1 MIRIIAVDDHPLI
14 LKALENLIS
23 EHDDIQLIATA
34 NHGSKLIGLVREYRP
49 DIAVVDLGM
58 STGDFDPIS
67 SISNLKQQFPNVK
80 VLVLTSYD
88 DGLWV
93 RELVA
98 AGASGYMLKSDD
110 FSLGIVQAIRALYAG
125 GKFFSPQ
132 IADKLISN
140 DESQIRLTQR
150 EKSILL
156 LLSDGKSTETIAD
169 SLGVSEKRIRN
180 LLVTICDK
188 LEIER
193 SSGVSL
199 RIAAVNRA
207 RKLGLLP
214 GNETDTN
221 IINK

>member
-1 MIRIIAVDDHPLI
+1 MISIIAIDDHPLI

-23 EHDDIQLIATA
+23 EHDDMQLVATA
-34 NHGSKLIGLVREYRP
+34 NHGSKLLGLVRDYQP
-49 DIAVVDLGM
+49 DIAIVDLGM
-58 STGDFDPIS
+58 SSGHFDPIS
-67 SISNLKQQFPNVK
+67 SIKSLKELFPNVK

-93 RELVA
+93 RALVDV
-98 AGASGYMLKSDD
+98 GASGYMLKSDD
-110 FSLGIVQAIRALYAG
+110 FSLGIVQAIRALYNG

-132 IADKLISN
+132 IAEKLIDN
-140 DESQIRLTQR
+140 GEVQIELTQR
-150 EKSILL
+150 EESILL

-169 SLGVSEKRIRN
+169 TLGVSVKRIRN

-193 SSGVSL
+193 GSDISL
-199 RIAAVNRA
+199 RFTAVNKA

-214 GNETDTN
+214 SNETDLN
-221 IINK
+221 RAKM